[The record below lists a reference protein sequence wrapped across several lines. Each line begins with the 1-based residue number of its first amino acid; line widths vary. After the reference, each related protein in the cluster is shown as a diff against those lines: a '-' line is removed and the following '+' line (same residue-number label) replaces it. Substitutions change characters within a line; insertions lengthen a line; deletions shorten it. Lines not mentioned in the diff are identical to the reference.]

1 MTRNPQMRPV
11 FHLSFP
17 VADVG
22 AALAFYTGV
31 LGAEAGRRHA
41 DGGVD
46 VRLFGAQL
54 TLQDAPADV
63 LTPNPRTRHFGA
75 TIDWPAWEA
84 VAGRLDAFIEP
95 PTVSYAGERREQGKL
110 MVADPS
116 GNLIEI
122 KAYRDPAFVLG
133 DVVAA

>member
-1 MTRNPQMRPV
+1 VRPV

-17 VADVG
+17 VADVE
-22 AALAFYTGV
+22 AALGFYV
-31 LGAEAGRRHA
+31 DRLGGEVGRRHD

-46 VRLFGAQL
+46 IRLFGAQL
-54 TLQDAPADV
+54 TLQDAPGDV

-84 VAGRLDAFIEP
+84 IAARLTGFLEGP
-95 PTVSYAGERREQGKL
+95 KVSYAGERREQGKL

-122 KAYRDPAFVLG
+122 KAYRDPAYVLG
-133 DVVAA
+133 EFAGA

>member
-1 MTRNPQMRPV
+1 MRPV

-17 VADVG
+17 VGDVDRCV
-22 AALAFYTGV
+22 AFYV
-31 LGAEAGRRHA
+31 DRLGAEVGRRHP

-46 VRLFGAQL
+46 IRLFGAQL
-54 TLQDAPADV
+54 TLQDAPTDV
-63 LTPNPRTRHFGA
+63 LTPNPRSRHFGA
-75 TIDWPAWEA
+75 TVDWPAWET
-84 VAGRLDAFIEP
+84 VAGRLDAFVEP

-133 DVVAA
+133 DIAAA

>member
-1 MTRNPQMRPV
+1 MMRPI

-17 VADVG
+17 VADVE
-22 AALAFYTGV
+22 AALDFYTGV
-31 LGAEAGRRHA
+31 LGGVVGRRHPDAA
-41 DGGVD
+41 DIQ
-46 VRLFGAQL
+46 LFGAQI

-63 LTPNPRTRHFGA
+63 LKPNPRTRHFGA
-75 TIDWPAWEA
+75 TIPWAAWEA
-84 VAGRLDAFIEP
+84 VAARLDGFVEP

-133 DVVAA
+133 DIAV

>member
-1 MTRNPQMRPV
+1 MRPV

-17 VADVG
+17 VRDVE
-22 AALAFYTGV
+22 AALAFYVGR

-54 TLQDAPADV
+54 TLQNAPADV
-63 LTPNPRTRHFGA
+63 LDPHPRSHHFGA
-75 TIDWPAWEA
+75 TIGWPEWEA
-84 VAGRLDAFIEP
+84 IADRLDGFVEP
-95 PTVSYAGERREQGKL
+95 PTRSYMGERREQAKL

-116 GNLIEI
+116 GNLVEL
-122 KAYRDPAFVLG
+122 KAYRDPAHVLG
-133 DVVAA
+133 DIARD